1 MNTVQPIRDKEKIH
15 QMESYLKSQSPRDY
29 ILFELGIY
37 SGLRISD
44 ILTLKVKDLKNQD
57 YFILREKKTDK
68 PKHLAIN
75 PTLKKELAKYLLD
88 KNDDDYI
95 IGSRE
100 YRPFLE
106 VKTKVKDQKTGKTKS
121 IKQKVPNTASNSP
134 ITREMAWNILNTAA
148 KQVGLEEIGC
158 HSLRKTFGY
167 HLYLQTN
174 KDIVLIQKLLNHS
187 SPEVT
192 LRYIGIM
199 QDDMDSVVIALSF

>member
-1 MNTVQPIRDKEKIH
+1 MNTVQPIRDKEKIR
-15 QMESYLKSQSPRDY
+15 QMESILKSQSPRDY

-44 ILTLKVKDLKNQD
+44 ILNLKVKDLKNQD
-57 YFILREKKTDK
+57 YFILKEKKTGK
-68 PKHLAIN
+68 SKRLAIN
-75 PTLKKELAKYLLD
+75 PTLKKELAKYLLPL
-88 KNDDDYI
+88 DDEDFV

-100 YRPFLE
+100 HREYLPI
-106 VKTKVKDQKTGKTKS
+106 KVKGKTKMVKN
-121 IKQKVPNTASNSP
+121 IANNSP
-134 ITREMAWNILNTAA
+134 ISRVMAWNILNKVA
-148 KQVGLEEIGC
+148 KQVGLDEIGC

-192 LRYIGIM
+192 LRYIGIL
-199 QDDMDSVVIALSF
+199 QDDLDDAVLSLSF